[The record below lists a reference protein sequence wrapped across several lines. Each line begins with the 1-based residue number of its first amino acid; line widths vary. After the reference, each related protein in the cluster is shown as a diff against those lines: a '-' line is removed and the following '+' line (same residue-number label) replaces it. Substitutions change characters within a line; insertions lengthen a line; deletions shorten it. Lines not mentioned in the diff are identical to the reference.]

1 LTQLNAPVLSEHWNA
16 QSLSLGLRHFWAPY
30 MMAPDTP
37 LYVYEIEG
45 SIRNRLGVPPRSFV
59 GLWNEDDFS
68 YIFFTETQ
76 DDYVEWCLSRSD
88 CVLRA
93 RHDTLYSEWQDTPPA
108 GGVSIG
114 DLLFV
119 PDDHPSP
126 PSDALLLDP
135 SVVFGDGSHPTTV
148 ACLKFMLD
156 LIPAIPV
163 RSMLDLGTGAG
174 ILSIA
179 AAALG
184 VQRIVAVDRNIL
196 AVQTAVKNVRLN
208 RLGSRVA
215 VKEGDARMFLGDAYD
230 LAVANL
236 PFDVL
241 QFIAELDQAANIVQ
255 WVISGISDSQGVI
268 LEKLFAR
275 KGFHRKLFRRDHPWV
290 SFVMARS
297 SSASGLT
304 GDNDPSHPK

>member
-1 LTQLNAPVLSEHWNA
+1 MLS
-16 QSLSLGLRHFWAPY
+16 
-30 MMAPDTP
+30 PDTP

-45 SIRNRLGVPPRSFV
+45 SIRNCLGVPPCSFV

-68 YIFFTETQ
+68 YLFFTETQ
-76 DDYVEWCLSRSD
+76 DDYVNKCLNCSD

-93 RHDTLYSEWQDTPPA
+93 RHHTLYSEWQDTMPA
-108 GGVSIG
+108 GGVSMG

-126 PSDALLLDP
+126 PCGALLLDP

-156 LIPAIPV
+156 LIPEMPV
-163 RSMLDLGTGAG
+163 RSMLDLGTGTG

-184 VQRIVAVDRNIL
+184 VQRIVAVDQNAL
-196 AVQTAVKNVRLN
+196 AVKTAVKNVRLN
-208 RLGSRVA
+208 RLTSKVA
-215 VKEGDARMFLGDAYD
+215 VKEGDARTFVGDAYD

-236 PFDVL
+236 PFEVL
-241 QFIAELDQAANIVQ
+241 KFIAELDQTANIRQ
-255 WVISGISDSQGVI
+255 WVISGISDSQGVL
-268 LEKLFAR
+268 LEKLFSQ
-275 KGFHRKLFRRDHPWV
+275 KGFHRKLFRRDHPWI
-290 SFVMARS
+290 SFVVAKDS
-297 SSASGLT
+297 STVELAVHNDASH
-304 GDNDPSHPK
+304 SK